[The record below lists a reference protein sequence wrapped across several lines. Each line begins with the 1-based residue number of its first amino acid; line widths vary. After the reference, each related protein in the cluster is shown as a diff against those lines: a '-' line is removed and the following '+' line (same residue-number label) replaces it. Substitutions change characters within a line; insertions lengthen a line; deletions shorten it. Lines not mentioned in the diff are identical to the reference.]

1 MKRYAEKEASYGIKK
16 QDHTRPIEKRGDDPD
31 IETLFDNRNCNAV
44 PFFSAV

>member
-1 MKRYAEKEASYGIKK
+1 MLKKRHLIRYKK

-44 PFFSAV
+44 PFFSTV